1 MASLPIRW
9 IMARAYCHATEDED
23 RVVHALDAVC
33 PDGEDQ
39 RDVLEGQFGNP
50 IVRLVRRVADSKDV
64 LRAWE
69 IWEKAGLIDA
79 IRPQVDARTDKEG
92 ILHLR
97 IDKQRA
103 FEGTLA
109 PAKDEDCI
117 DVRVKLKAYPA
128 REEEIRRV
136 VHALVAEGD

>member
-1 MASLPIRW
+1 
-9 IMARAYCHATEDED
+9 MARAYCHATEDED
-23 RVVHALDAVC
+23 RVVHALDSVC
-33 PDGEDQ
+33 PAGEDQ

-50 IVRLVRRVADSKDV
+50 IVRLVRRVDDSKDV

-109 PAKDEDCI
+109 PAKDEDSI

-136 VHALVAEGD
+136 VRALVAERG